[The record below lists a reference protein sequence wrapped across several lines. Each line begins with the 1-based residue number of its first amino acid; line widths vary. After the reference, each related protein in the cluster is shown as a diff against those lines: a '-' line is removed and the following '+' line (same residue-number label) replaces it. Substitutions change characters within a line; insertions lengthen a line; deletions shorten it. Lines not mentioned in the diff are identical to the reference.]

1 MNRHCPDCSRR
12 HGREQQPPQRTRRR
26 RPWVGAGA
34 TAVLQLLLALLARAG
49 AFVLPLRAGGGG
61 TSRLPLPLP
70 ALQQSRLRL
79 QGQQQPSPSPH
90 GRRARAPVQMIFN
103 ALRPPKAGLPPP
115 EKTPNKAA
123 TKAEATIVLLA
134 GFEAFNVQLYK
145 KAAMRLTAVCPRLR
159 VVVFTDR
166 DIAERPDAVAAEL
179 AQADVFFGSLIF
191 DYDQVSWLTERIE
204 HIPARF
210 VFESALELMGKTRVG
225 SFTMAS
231 PSGEGQQQG
240 PPPAVKALLS
250 KFGSKKEEDRLKGY
264 LSFLKVW
271 DMAVSGC
278 VWIGA
283 IDDQIQP
290 TKQRF
295 LLRK

>member
-1 MNRHCPDCSRR
+1 MNRHSPGCSRR
-12 HGREQQPPQRTRRR
+12 HGREQQPPQRSRGLDSRQQRR

-34 TAVLQLLLALLARAG
+34 TAVLLLFALLARAG
-49 AFVLPLRAGGGG
+49 AFVVPLRAGGGG

-79 QGQQQPSPSPH
+79 QGQQQPSSSPH

-103 ALRPPKAGLPPP
+103 TLRPPKAGLPPP
-115 EKTPNKAA
+115 EETPNKAA
-123 TKAEATIVLLA
+123 AKAEATIVLMA

-145 KAAMRLTAVCPRLR
+145 KAATRLTAACPRLR

-166 DIAERPDAVAAEL
+166 DIADRPDAVAAEL

-191 DYDQVSWLTERIE
+191 DYDQVSWLRERIE

-210 VFESALELMGKTRVG
+210 VFESALELMGMTQVG
-225 SFTMAS
+225 SFSMAS
-231 PSGEGQQQG
+231 PSGEGGQQQG

-271 DMAVSGC
+271 
-278 VWIGA
+278 
-283 IDDQIQP
+283 
-290 TKQRF
+290 
-295 LLRK
+295 